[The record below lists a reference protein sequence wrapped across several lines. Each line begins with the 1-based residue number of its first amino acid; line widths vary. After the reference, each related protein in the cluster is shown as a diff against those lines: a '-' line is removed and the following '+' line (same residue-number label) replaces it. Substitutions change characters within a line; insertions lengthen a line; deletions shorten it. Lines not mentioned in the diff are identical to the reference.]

1 MSVLTINPY
10 WPQLTKNETRQKV
23 AEGHKALHLYKL
35 SCLACCLATTQACLR
50 TLYCLQQQQLLL
62 QLLNYTGANSKGETK
77 KLLYG
82 YN

>member
-35 SCLACCLATTQACLR
+35 SRLACCLATTQACLYPVLPAAAASAAV
-50 TLYCLQQQQLLL
+50 T
-62 QLLNYTGANSKGETK
+62 
-77 KLLYG
+77 
-82 YN
+82 